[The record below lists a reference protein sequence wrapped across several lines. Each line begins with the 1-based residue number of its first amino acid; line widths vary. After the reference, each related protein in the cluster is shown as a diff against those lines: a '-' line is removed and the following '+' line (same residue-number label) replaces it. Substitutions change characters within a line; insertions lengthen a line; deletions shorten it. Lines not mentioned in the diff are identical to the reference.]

1 MKGFKVHK
9 CSSVIVTHDQVYLL
23 FFPHSTWGEG
33 LANIK
38 WNIVL
43 SGFPI
48 FTNLTI
54 TITSRSRHCCYPL
67 IIHVG
72 LYTQNGSL
80 QSSHSYQE
88 AELGLTLVSALLT
101 TITHYLL
108 SMHKDSLELTMCV
121 NVQLLHLY
129 IWATY
134 MPKYT
139 ALLTSF

>member
-9 CSSVIVTHDQVYLL
+9 CSPVIVTHNEVYLL

-43 SGFPI
+43 NGFPI
-48 FTNLTI
+48 FTDLTI
-54 TITSRSRHCCYPL
+54 TITSQSRHYYYPL
-67 IIHVG
+67 IIDVG

-80 QSSHSYQE
+80 QSSHRYQE
-88 AELGLTLVSALLT
+88 AEVGLPLVFALLT

-108 SMHKDSLELTMCV
+108 SMHKNSLELNICV
-121 NVQLLHLY
+121 
-129 IWATY
+129 
-134 MPKYT
+134 
-139 ALLTSF
+139 